1 MYDNDVKQKIAEA
14 VIRAVREFF
23 AEKLPSVVI
32 PGKIDPSLQYT
43 KDKQHGDLT
52 SNIAMRL
59 AGAVKMPPAAL
70 SEGLRA
76 QVESIVK
83 AEGGSSYIGKVEAKS
98 GFLNIWFSDR
108 YYTELLTAI
117 KKDGAEYGRCYHGK
131 GTKVNIEY
139 VSANP
144 TGPLTIA
151 HGRQAA
157 IGDALSRLLKHCGY
171 DVTNEY
177 YLNDFGRQIRILG
190 KSTEIRYR
198 NLCGKDDKLPEDSYE
213 GEYIIDI
220 AQEIK
225 NKKGESL
232 LAEGP
237 DTDKFFREYAVEN
250 ILGTIKKD
258 LDDFRVKF
266 DVWTSQAGIEDR
278 KEVEKILSLLEAR
291 GFIYESEGAKWFK
304 STSFGDDKDRVVIKS
319 DGSYTYLA
327 PDMAYHSDKYSRGFD
342 KLIDLLGPDHHGYI
356 PRMKAAVQALG
367 KKADALDILIVQL
380 VTLMRNGEVVRM
392 STRKAEFV
400 SLREIIDEIGTDVA
414 RFFFLMRRLDSHL
427 DFDIEVAKKES
438 ADNPVFYIQYAHAR
452 IRSIERFSAK
462 KFLPLFFTK
471 LNAALLTDKAE
482 RDLICKLGEFPLA
495 VRTSADTLE
504 PSTLITYL
512 NELARVFHSFY
523 TDCRV
528 VSDDISRTKARLYL
542 VECVRRVL
550 ANGLGILNISLPD
563 KM

>member
-1 MYDNDVKQKIAEA
+1 
-14 VIRAVREFF
+14 
-23 AEKLPSVVI
+23 
-32 PGKIDPSLQYT
+32 
-43 KDKQHGDLT
+43 
-52 SNIAMRL
+52 
-59 AGAVKMPPAAL
+59 
-70 SEGLRA
+70 
-76 QVESIVK
+76 
-83 AEGGSSYIGKVEAKS
+83 
-98 GFLNIWFSDR
+98 
-108 YYTELLTAI
+108 
-117 KKDGAEYGRCYHGK
+117 
-131 GTKVNIEY
+131 
-139 VSANP
+139 
-144 TGPLTIA
+144 
-151 HGRQAA
+151 
-157 IGDALSRLLKHCGY
+157 
-171 DVTNEY
+171 
-177 YLNDFGRQIRILG
+177 
-190 KSTEIRYR
+190 
-198 NLCGKDDKLPEDSYE
+198 
-213 GEYIIDI
+213 
-220 AQEIK
+220 
-225 NKKGESL
+225 
-232 LAEGP
+232 
-237 DTDKFFREYAVEN
+237 
-250 ILGTIKKD
+250 
-258 LDDFRVKF
+258 
-266 DVWTSQAGIEDR
+266 
-278 KEVEKILSLLEAR
+278 
-291 GFIYESEGAKWFK
+291 
-304 STSFGDDKDRVVIKS
+304 
-319 DGSYTYLA
+319 
-327 PDMAYHSDKYSRGFD
+327 
-342 KLIDLLGPDHHGYI
+342 
-356 PRMKAAVQALG
+356 
-367 KKADALDILIVQL
+367 
-380 VTLMRNGEVVRM
+380 M